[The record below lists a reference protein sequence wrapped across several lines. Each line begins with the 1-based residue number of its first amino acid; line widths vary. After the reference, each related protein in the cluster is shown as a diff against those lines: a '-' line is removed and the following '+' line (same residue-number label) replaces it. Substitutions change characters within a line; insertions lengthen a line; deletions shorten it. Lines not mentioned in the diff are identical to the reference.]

1 MTDKRITIPIMKIK
15 DNNTVK
21 STQINSPTEKKT
33 DKNNTYLKIKLKKQ
47 ARQKKKNIRNKQ
59 ELI

>member
-15 DNNTVK
+15 DNNAVK

-33 DKNNTYLKIKLKKQ
+33 VKNNTYLPKNKTKKISPSKE
-47 ARQKKKNIRNKQ
+47 KKNETNKN
-59 ELI
+59 